1 MLIAQGY
8 YIVPVPV
15 VLGVVDILL
24 FLVPLLLFILVLR
37 SIRPFIEPLPFIV
50 PLCMVPRFMS
60 VVEVPFCIVPFCIV
74 PVPLVPLC
82 IVPPCMVPLV
92 PVVPAGV
99 VWAKATVL
107 KQKAQAAVK
116 INLVV
121 FMTISNKVGGD
132 TCRIKANLPP
142 YTVFSARS
150 VAI

>member
-1 MLIAQGY
+1 VLIALRY
-8 YIVPVPV
+8 YIVPLPV

-37 SIRPFIEPLPFIV
+37 SMRPFVEPSPLMV
-50 PLCMVPRFMS
+50 PPCIVPRFMS
-60 VVEVPFCIVPFCIV
+60 VVEVPFCIVPFCMV

-82 IVPPCMVPLV
+82 IVPPCMVPLVPV

-107 KQKAQAAVK
+107 KQKAQAAVR

-121 FMTISNKVGGD
+121 FMTISNEVGGVL
-132 TCRIKANLPP
+132 A
-142 YTVFSARS
+142 A
-150 VAI
+150 